1 MRIEQGMVKVEAGIF
16 GSYEIMM
23 YFIYHA
29 QKFVLKA
36 TKKHKPQS
44 YMVRFVF

>member
-16 GSYEIMM
+16 DSCAIMR

-29 QKFVLKA
+29 QKFVLNA
-36 TKKHKPQS
+36 TKKYTPQS